1 MLKISVPYTDRQSYR
16 FSHESKRG
24 GQTGMHL
31 VVLLYKMRTVSLFIL
46 DQPVQSSQQNIY
58 KGQNVL
64 IRRKKTSF
72 NISLFI
78 HVYIF
83 STMVRN
89 AHCSHSQTISTLYMI
104 KKGIFYEIPRNW
116 NTHKKKLILPLK
128 FLYQLLL

>member
-1 MLKISVPYTDRQSYR
+1 MLEKNAYRLSETSEIEKKKHIKISVPYTDRQSYR

-64 IRRKKTSF
+64 MRRRRS
-72 NISLFI
+72 
-78 HVYIF
+78 
-83 STMVRN
+83 
-89 AHCSHSQTISTLYMI
+89 
-104 KKGIFYEIPRNW
+104 
-116 NTHKKKLILPLK
+116 
-128 FLYQLLL
+128 